1 MSHAPEECLTSG
13 YAIDTKSDRN
23 AEHVYCVQ
31 KSGGDA
37 IAALYARTL
46 KNCRG
51 NQMWIARFKAPVGS
65 EMQVDANV
73 RQREKRARRKWDWAV
88 LVLGVE

>member
-1 MSHAPEECLTSG
+1 MSHAPEESLTSG

-31 KSGGDA
+31 ESGGDA
-37 IAALYARTL
+37 IPTFNVRTL
-46 KNCRG
+46 KNGRG
-51 NQMWIARFKAPVGS
+51 NQMWIARLKTPVGS
-65 EMQVDANV
+65 EMQIDANV
-73 RQREKRARRKWDWAV
+73 RQREKRARRKRDWAV

>member
-1 MSHAPEECLTSG
+1 VSHAPEESLTSG

-31 KSGGDA
+31 ESGGDA
-37 IAALYARTL
+37 IATFNVRTL
-46 KNCRG
+46 KNGRG
-51 NQMWIARFKAPVGS
+51 NQMWIARLKTPVGP
-65 EMQVDANV
+65 EMQIDANV
-73 RQREKRARRKWDWAV
+73 RQREKRARRKRDWAV